1 MLSYCSLLK
10 VLLVLRSHL
19 DLRSRGHCDLR
30 QGKFR
35 IIGTAEVGETRPH
48 TRGAL
53 AWHGRA
59 GRAGSALHGPP
70 TGHSLDLAAA
80 PWGRGCEAVGS
91 LGPGEPGGRWH
102 GAPSVWRTAGGGAHP
117 SVAAGAVSAESGRW
131 SQPGGHRGRPLLLP
145 STLPGQ
151 LQLLMMRPGKAPDG
165 VTPALDNDPSSPRG
179 NCCGGS
185 RAGPSRLCSRRQS
198 GWPFRSESPRPSGN
212 GMYARSAD

>member
-1 MLSYCSLLK
+1 MAGQGE
-10 VLLVLRSHL
+10 LVQLYTGLRL
-19 DLRSRGHCDLR
+19 D
-30 QGKFR
+30 
-35 IIGTAEVGETRPH
+35 TALTWPLP
-48 TRGAL
+48 RGAE
-53 AWHGRA
+53 
-59 GRAGSALHGPP
+59 
-70 TGHSLDLAAA
+70 AAKR
-80 PWGRGCEAVGS
+80 WGG

-151 LQLLMMRPGKAPDG
+151 LQLLMMGPGKAPDG

-185 RAGPSRLCSRRQS
+185 RAARRASAAGGRAAGPFGVSLRGPQAMGCMRVRLTDLNIKKKYVGHTRVDI
-198 GWPFRSESPRPSGN
+198 N
-212 GMYARSAD
+212 K

>member
-1 MLSYCSLLK
+1 MTRGRGSSASSE
-10 VLLVLRSHL
+10 LR
-19 DLRSRGHCDLR
+19 RWER
-30 QGKFR
+30 QG
-35 IIGTAEVGETRPH
+35 P
-48 TRGAL
+48 TRGGRWPGMAGQGELVQLYTGLRLDTAL
-53 AWHGRA
+53 TWPLPRGAE
-59 GRAGSALHGPP
+59 
-70 TGHSLDLAAA
+70 AAKR
-80 PWGRGCEAVGS
+80 WGG

-131 SQPGGHRGRPLLLP
+131 SQPGGHRRRPLLLP

-151 LQLLMMRPGKAPDG
+151 LQLLMMGPGKAPDV